1 MTRFHALYFCMG
13 AYNADDGVPELDG
26 YDCPFDDS
34 PMIEGRDERALEEKV
49 RAVYAGTFEPSGD
62 DDKFTG
68 DWESCYPN
76 VIVDKKGEIQV
87 ELYGIICK
95 DPDFNPEDVEY
106 SWGRENLSQF
116 WDRERYRWFPD

>member
-49 RAVYAGTFEPSGD
+49 RG
-62 DDKFTG
+62 KL
-68 DWESCYPN
+68 N
-76 VIVDKKGEIQV
+76 
-87 ELYGIICK
+87 
-95 DPDFNPEDVEY
+95 
-106 SWGRENLSQF
+106 
-116 WDRERYRWFPD
+116 